1 VVARAAGIS
10 AWQFVAPALISAVV
24 LGSLVTIAYNP
35 ISAALQERAKRMEAE
50 LFDGRDQALQD
61 ATGFWVNQVTS
72 EGQSIIN
79 AVSSRAEGTQLVGI
93 SIFRL
98 DPEGRFKDRIEARE
112 AQLKD
117 GHWLLKDVQHYT
129 LEAPT
134 THDDTYILTTGL
146 SREQV
151 RDSF

>member
-1 VVARAAGIS
+1 LELVVARAAGIS
-10 AWQFVAPALISAVV
+10 AWQFVAPALISAIL
-24 LGSLVTIAYNP
+24 LGSLATAAYNP

-50 LFDGRDQALQD
+50 LFDGRGQGLQD
-61 ATGFWVNQVTS
+61 ASGFWVNQVTA

-79 AVSSRAEGTQLVGI
+79 AVSSRAEGTRLVGI

-112 AQLKD
+112 AELQG

-129 LEAPT
+129 LDA
-134 THDDTYILTTGL
+134 
-146 SREQV
+146 
-151 RDSF
+151 